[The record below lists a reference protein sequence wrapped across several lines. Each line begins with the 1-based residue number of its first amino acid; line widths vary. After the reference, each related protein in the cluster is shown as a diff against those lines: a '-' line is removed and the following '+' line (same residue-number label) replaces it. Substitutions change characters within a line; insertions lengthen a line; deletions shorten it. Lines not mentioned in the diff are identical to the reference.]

1 MLMSANCHLATD
13 MVLVS
18 MKSADIHA
26 NVIRGLAVKIA
37 KKILSNAALIHVITT
52 PHVSMASIVTLVHVL
67 HISTELFATRMS
79 MSVSIL
85 FVGCMVH
92 VLIPTEITIACV
104 YQVGLVVIAKIT
116 LVPALWTHVKI
127 TPLVMM

>member
-1 MLMSANCHLATD
+1 MLMSANCYLATD

-18 MKSADIHA
+18 IKSVDILA
-26 NVIRGLAVKIA
+26 IVIRGLAVQIA
-37 KKILSNAALIHVITT
+37 KQILMNAVLIHVITT
-52 PHVSMASIVTLVHVL
+52 PHVSMVSIVTVVHVL
-67 HISTELFATRMS
+67 RISTELYATRMS

-85 FVGCMVH
+85 FVDCMVH
-92 VLIPTEITIACV
+92 VLIHTEITTACV
-104 YQVGLVVIAKIT
+104 YQVGLVVIVKIT

>member
-18 MKSADIHA
+18 MKSVDIHA

-37 KKILSNAALIHVITT
+37 KKILTNAALIHVITT

-67 HISTELFATRMS
+67 RISTELHATRMS

-92 VLIPTEITIACV
+92 VLIHTEITIACV

>member
-37 KKILSNAALIHVITT
+37 KKILTNAALIHVITT

-67 HISTELFATRMS
+67 RISTELHATRMS

-85 FVGCMVH
+85 FVGCMVL